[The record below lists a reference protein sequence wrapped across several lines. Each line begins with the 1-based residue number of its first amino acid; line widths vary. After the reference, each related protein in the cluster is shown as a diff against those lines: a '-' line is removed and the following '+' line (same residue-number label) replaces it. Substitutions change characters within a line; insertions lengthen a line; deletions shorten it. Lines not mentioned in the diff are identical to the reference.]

1 MKTFMPRMM
10 FFACITLSFAL
21 IAGCGPKPVEPYTP
35 KTGNKPEGSN
45 SEYNLQAGEGQ
56 GRITE
61 LGLDPVVEPLTA
73 GSSSTMAGFG
83 DQNSDEYK
91 QKHGRSSPEMQPVY
105 FDFDQSTI
113 RNDQITRM
121 ELNGQYLKDHPSSKI
136 VVQGNCDE
144 QGTNE
149 YNLALGERRAMN
161 GKRYLVELGVE
172 DYRIRT
178 MTFGEEQP
186 LFTGFD
192 DFSYSQNRRDDFVLE

>member
-1 MKTFMPRMM
+1 M
-10 FFACITLSFAL
+10 TLSL
-21 IAGCGPKPVEPYTP
+21 VLVVGCGPKPVEPYTV

-45 SEYNLQAGEGQ
+45 SEYTMQTGEGA
-56 GRITE
+56 GRISE
-61 LGLDPVVEPLTA
+61 VNLDPTVEPLSA
-73 GSSSTMAGFG
+73 GSTSTLPGYD

-113 RNDQITRM
+113 RSDQTPKM
-121 ELNGQYLKDHPSSKI
+121 EINGQYLKDHPSSKV

-172 DYRIRT
+172 EYRIRT
-178 MTFGEEQP
+178 MSFGEEQP
-186 LFTGFD
+186 LFIGFD
-192 DFSYSQNRRDDFVLE
+192 ELTYSQNRRDDFVLE